1 MKKKIG
7 FIGLGV
13 MGLPMCR
20 NLLKAGYPVV
30 AYDIRDEI
38 TKAIAKDGAE
48 VGTSASD
55 VAGKVDVMITVLPDG
70 PDVKDVVLG
79 PKGLLEGARP
89 GSILIDMSSI
99 SPTVSK
105 EVAEAAKAKGVRMLD
120 APVIGGEPGAISGA
134 LSIMVGGSKSD
145 FDECLDMLKV
155 MGKSVVR
162 VGDIGAGN
170 TTKLCNQIIVAA
182 NIAAVGEAFTLISK
196 AGLDPEVVFDAIR
209 GGLAGSSVMDAKVPL
224 ITKRNF
230 KPGFRISLHSKD
242 LANALSAGRDLQVPL
257 PLTSLMQQILEALK
271 VDGKGDLDHSAI
283 ATFFEGLAGVTIEPP
298 CKK

>member
-55 VAGKVDVMITVLPDG
+55 VAGKVDVIITVLPDG

-120 APVIGGEPGAISGA
+120 APVSGGEPGAISGLCRSWLA
-134 LSIMVGGSKSD
+134 AASQTSMSVWTCSRYGQVGSP
-145 FDECLDMLKV
+145 
-155 MGKSVVR
+155 

-182 NIAAVGEAFTLISK
+182 NIAAVGK
-196 AGLDPEVVFDAIR
+196 
-209 GGLAGSSVMDAKVPL
+209 PL
-224 ITKRNF
+224 R
-230 KPGFRISLHSKD
+230 
-242 LANALSAGRDLQVPL
+242 
-257 PLTSLMQQILEALK
+257 
-271 VDGKGDLDHSAI
+271 
-283 ATFFEGLAGVTIEPP
+283 
-298 CKK
+298 

>member
-120 APVIGGEPGAISGA
+120 APVSGGEPGAISGA

-145 FDECLDMLKV
+145 FDECSDMLKV

-230 KPGFRISLHSKD
+230 QPGFRISLHSKD